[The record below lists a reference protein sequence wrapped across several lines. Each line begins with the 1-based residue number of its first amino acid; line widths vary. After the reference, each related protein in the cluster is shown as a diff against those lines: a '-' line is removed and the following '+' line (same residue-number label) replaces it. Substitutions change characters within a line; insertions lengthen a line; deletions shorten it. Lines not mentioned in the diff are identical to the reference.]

1 MKRGPKRYEDR
12 TNGNGV
18 VPTRVIA
25 QWTGLSVRGVE
36 YALARAIRKLKAKP
50 GAFEV
55 LLDYVHACAAA
66 EVPPIHAYS
75 AECNLNFRTKFIK
88 H

>member
-25 QWTGLSVRGVE
+25 QWTGLSVRGEGDTQVE
-36 YALARAIRKLKAKP
+36 GPSRLRLCLRCC
-50 GAFEV
+50 GG
-55 LLDYVHACAAA
+55 
-66 EVPPIHAYS
+66 S
-75 AECNLNFRTKFIK
+75 ADSRLQR
-88 H
+88 